1 MMGMGGL
8 EVLVV
13 LFVGFIV
20 LGPSKMVDAARLIG
34 KTVGQAK
41 GLVNE
46 LHQIDI
52 EEDKNNKDMEREASN
67 STESNMSVDVEDPV
81 PFQAADKSGISNA
94 AIRQE
99 NDQENAEDPSSNN
112 RIEK

>member
-13 LFVGFIV
+13 LFIGFIV
-20 LGPSKMVDAARLIG
+20 LGASKMVDAARLIG

-52 EEDKNNKDMEREASN
+52 EEN
-67 STESNMSVDVEDPV
+67 
-81 PFQAADKSGISNA
+81 
-94 AIRQE
+94 
-99 NDQENAEDPSSNN
+99 
-112 RIEK
+112 

>member
-1 MMGMGGL
+1 
-8 EVLVV
+8 
-13 LFVGFIV
+13 
-20 LGPSKMVDAARLIG
+20 MVDAARHIG

-52 EEDKNNKDMEREASN
+52 EENKNNKDMEQEVSRP
-67 STESNMSVDVEDPV
+67 TESKMSLDVEDPV
-81 PFQAADKSGISNA
+81 PFQEGNKSGIANA
-94 AIRQE
+94 AIRHE

>member
-52 EEDKNNKDMEREASN
+52 EENKNNKDMEQEVSH
-67 STESNMSVDVEDPV
+67 STESKMSLDVEDPE
-81 PFQAADKSGISNA
+81 PFKEGNKSGIANA
-94 AIRQE
+94 SIRHE